1 MTQKELKI
9 EACESAYKLTCIL
22 LRIQDQDFVDS
33 VIGAV
38 CDGDEIMLAELM
50 EDEQ

>member
-33 VIGAV
+33 VIGAI
-38 CDGDEIMLAELM
+38 CDGDEMMLAELM

>member
-1 MTQKELKI
+1 MTQQELKI

-22 LRIQDQDFVDS
+22 LRIQDQDFIDS
-33 VIGAV
+33 VIGAI

-50 EDEQ
+50 EDDQ